1 VRAIVRDAG
10 GYGKSLDVSFHV
22 PADIGPPHPGGYRN
36 GLEVLDEITYD
47 SFGNVLNETN
57 SSAGDRFKFTARELD
72 AALSLYYYRA
82 RWYDLQIGRFLREDP
97 LSFTAGDTNLYRYVF
112 NSPVNFRDPSGEL
125 PPIVIVVFMGAVV
138 GAAFFGT
145 PNVANAPGPNDP
157 VLAGPVIDP
166 EGAVFGTFVGAAYG
180 LGIWCVHEGIA
191 FVATRI
197 SPSGGI
203 ITGEGMT
210 KQAVLRAFSA
220 ERE

>member
-1 VRAIVRDAG
+1 
-10 GYGKSLDVSFHV
+10 
-22 PADIGPPHPGGYRN
+22 
-36 GLEVLDEITYD
+36 
-47 SFGNVLNETN
+47 
-57 SSAGDRFKFTARELD
+57 
-72 AALSLYYYRA
+72 
-82 RWYDLQIGRFLREDP
+82 
-97 LSFTAGDTNLYRYVF
+97 VF

-125 PPIVIVVFMGAVV
+125 PPIVIVVFIGAAV

-180 LGIWCVHEGIA
+180 LGVWWVHEGIA

-210 KQAVLRAFSA
+210 KQAVLRAFFRGERIAKTEANIAALRWYLEVAQRTLARYQEIGYTGIGVAVQRQRIQMILQQLA
-220 ERE
+220 EWGIAP

>member
-1 VRAIVRDAG
+1 MRQSTVV
-10 GYGKSLDVSFHV
+10 
-22 PADIGPPHPGGYRN
+22 
-36 GLEVLDEITYD
+36 
-47 SFGNVLNETN
+47 
-57 SSAGDRFKFTARELD
+57 AGDRFKFTARELD

-82 RWYDLQIGRFLREDP
+82 RWYDPHAGRFLRADP
-97 LSFTAGDTNLYRYVF
+97 LSFTAGDRNLYRYVF

-125 PPIVIVVFMGAVV
+125 PPIVIVVFIGAAV

-180 LGIWCVHEGIA
+180 LGVWWVHEGIA

-197 SPSGGI
+197 SPWGGI

-210 KQAVLRAFSA
+210 KQAVLRVFSA